1 MNEARSFDI
10 TFSKPNSIDGY
21 IPKNKKLLTKDYN
34 YLVATNESG
43 ASEVLA
49 YETFKTSNCRF
60 NFSGI
65 PVPGGSGRLTPV
77 SYGNAGNV
85 ANAYLPYSIPSGKYP
100 IFDFNVDSYRVWLTN
115 NLYNI
120 KMRSF

>member
-10 TFSKPNSIDGY
+10 TFNKPTSIDGY

-65 PVPGGSGRLTPV
+65 PVPGRKWKINASKLWKCWKCSKCLFTIFNTFWKI
-77 SYGNAGNV
+77 SY
-85 ANAYLPYSIPSGKYP
+85 
-100 IFDFNVDSYRVWLTN
+100 F
-115 NLYNI
+115 
-120 KMRSF
+120 